1 MIRRAAVLL
10 DPVPGLIG
18 VAQIKLSRRIAS
30 LRRAFEPASGFDKI
44 LREPLAFV
52 VERRNAELRKNMSV
66 ISEWLPQ
73 TKRGVI
79 VALQIE
85 LITRLIVVDAGRS
98 KTAVSRTKQQAR
110 KIESRF

>member
-30 LRRAFEPASGFDKI
+30 LCRAFEPTSGFDKI

-52 VERRNAELRKNMSV
+52 VERRNAELRTNISV

-85 LITRLIVVDAGRS
+85 LITRLIVDDAGRS
-98 KTAVSRTKQQAR
+98 KNRRVEDKTAGQKN
-110 KIESRF
+110 